1 MDIQTLLIGE
11 IQRQCNFV
19 LIAFE
24 ELKNL
29 FRTTGQ
35 WDSQKSD
42 QLWYSVQSFLVAVAN
57 ISKILW
63 PASSCDSKVP
73 QAIDSRKKIRQ
84 LLDLDDTSPL
94 KLRKFRNY
102 FEHYDFELEKWFKIS
117 KDCMILDSNIIDFD
131 PSGIPSNRYL
141 LIRNFNSKE
150 FKIYFRNE
158 EYDVLTVV
166 NAVNGLLDKL

>member
-1 MDIQTLLIGE
+1 MDIQILLIGE

-29 FRTTGQ
+29 FRTTGR
-35 WDSQKSD
+35 WDNQKSD

-63 PASSCDSKVP
+63 PASSHDSKVP
-73 QAIDSRKKIRQ
+73 QAIDSREKIRQ

-102 FEHYDFELEKWFKIS
+102 FEHYF
-117 KDCMILDSNIIDFD
+117 
-131 PSGIPSNRYL
+131 
-141 LIRNFNSKE
+141 
-150 FKIYFRNE
+150 YF
-158 EYDVLTVV
+158 V
-166 NAVNGLLDKL
+166 